1 MVKIRLTRMGSKKR
15 PFYRVT
21 AIDERKQRD
30 GRPLEFLG
38 TYDPGIEP
46 AALNLDLDG
55 IESWVGKGAQLDTVR
70 SLVNRVKREGNG
82 RRPDMAKRGKD
93 SAELVSFLAKAIVSN
108 PDDVE
113 VEIEDDGELIE
124 LETADGDRGCVIG
137 RQGRSRKALRAI
149 LNATADGAGA
159 RLDIVD

>member
-1 MVKIRLTRMGSKKR
+1 
-15 PFYRVT
+15 
-21 AIDERKQRD
+21 
-30 GRPLEFLG
+30 
-38 TYDPGIEP
+38 
-46 AALNLDLDG
+46 
-55 IESWVGKGAQLDTVR
+55 
-70 SLVNRVKREGNG
+70 
-82 RRPDMAKRGKD
+82 MAKRGED

-124 LETADGDRGCVIG
+124 LETADGDRGRVIG
-137 RQGRSRKALRAI
+137 RQGRVAKALRAI